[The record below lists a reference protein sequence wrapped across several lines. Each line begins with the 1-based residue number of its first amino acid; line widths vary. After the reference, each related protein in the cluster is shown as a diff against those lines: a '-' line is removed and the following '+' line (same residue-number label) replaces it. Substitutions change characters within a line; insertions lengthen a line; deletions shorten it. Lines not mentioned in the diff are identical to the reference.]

1 MKLNTGIIIVKGMA
15 FVAVGVGT
23 SLSTSLAQ
31 YVNTGEWPSR
41 IAWWGV
47 VIPSCAVAAANAILS
62 FLSGSFAE
70 YKAERSG
77 NGISL
82 PDPGQPKP
90 TTP

>member
-1 MKLNTGIIIVKGMA
+1 MKLNTGIIIIKGLA
-15 FVAVGVGT
+15 FVAVGAGT

-47 VIPSCAVAAANAILS
+47 VIPSCVVAGANSILS
-62 FLSGSFAE
+62 FLSGSFAQ
-70 YKAERSG
+70 YKAERSS
-77 NGISL
+77 NGASL

-90 TTP
+90 PTP